1 MNEKTLL
8 KIKLIER
15 NAYPFEMQQLQDCY
29 SWEDVAEYCE
39 VPLKHLLVYTE
50 ANMYMLIGDHHKF
63 IEVVDMASVG
73 HFNAFKALSFIK
85 ESAKGRII
93 RLDAREGTS
102 YPLILKL
109 RKKLRILKDEAWQWG
124 EDVMHEM
131 EVRIIK

>member
-1 MNEKTLL
+1 MDKKTLL
-8 KIKLIER
+8 KIKSIER
-15 NAYPFEMQQLQDCY
+15 NAYPLEMQQLQDCT

-39 VPLKHLLVYTE
+39 VPLNDLLVYTE
-50 ANMYMLIGDHHKF
+50 ANMYILIGEHRSF

-73 HFNAFKALSFIK
+73 RFNIFKALNFIAS
-85 ESAKGRII
+85 SAKGRTIK
-93 RLDAREGTS
+93 LDAREGTS

-109 RKKLRILKDEAWQWG
+109 RKKIEIIRDEAWQWG